1 MPNIYKNNWKKKSQ
15 NTRDDDSK
23 SNVWSLGC
31 VIYEMVTLRPP
42 FQAKSMEELYK
53 NVMRGLYPKISNKYS
68 EDLSDSL
75 KLMIQ
80 VEEGQDQVVKNY

>member
-1 MPNIYKNNWKKKSQ
+1 
-15 NTRDDDSK
+15 
-23 SNVWSLGC
+23 
-31 VIYEMVTLRPP
+31 
-42 FQAKSMEELYK
+42 MEELYK